1 MKSLYGILKEIYL
14 YGIFHVDKSPPVAKG
29 TTASTEAAMLHEQI
43 RGLAD
48 GKGVEDAALWF
59 SERPLVKHKKHRE
72 CFLFSMHVLQD
83 SVVVSK
89 LFLVNVFCLKNVLQR
104 FAT

>member
-1 MKSLYGILKEIYL
+1 MESLRGNLL
-14 YGIFHVDKSPPVAKG
+14 GHGIFPVHKSPPVAKG

-59 SERPLVKHKKHRE
+59 SERPLVKHKKHI
-72 CFLFSMHVLQD
+72 
-83 SVVVSK
+83 
-89 LFLVNVFCLKNVLQR
+89 
-104 FAT
+104 